1 MNYTAALR
9 GEHGPLWR
17 DTFAVRD
24 LKVWND
30 ARVVHDLYVDGSIHC
45 DGFAIPAV
53 SYDNQVIN
61 KTLRVKGEGIGP
73 EDVSV
78 LFENGIV
85 EIGQDLVVHE
95 AIGCA
100 AIAQYGEDNT
110 SEYEGSIKIGN
121 NLTVEGTINHSGKF
135 NPPLAAAPTDVYT
148 KKECNDK
155 FAEKAA
161 LEAVS
166 DTVDTLRGE
175 VTQIEKG
182 NLKFPYLQTEGTLY
196 VGDAQKKG
204 GSILLNGAEL
214 PSAGDVTKAKE
225 DAAEAVRTANQ
236 ASTTA
241 TKAEQAV
248 TALSDGVDKA
258 KEDAAAA
265 VEKVES
271 IVAGTQT
278 LSKALVGMG
287 AKFAD
292 AEVLH
297 VKGDA
302 VLEGNL
308 TAEGKTITCQKLVC
322 TDYPGGGGGTG
333 KYTEKVLDNIF
344 GGNASVN
351 GFQVAGPIRVIN
363 NTTSQVPASLTV
375 NGTAVALT
383 TDIKTATDAAA
394 AAKQSASEAAQ
405 SAKGASDKVDSIV
418 AGTQVLTKAQIA
430 VGQAPTAGEVLAVNG
445 KSHFYGDI
453 DASAVA
459 ITCKS
464 IKVDG
469 QATFA
474 SEAYVDGKVNAIAGE
489 VTAAKKA
496 AEDANVS
503 ATTAG
508 EQATAAN
515 TAAGKAET
523 AAGEA
528 KTAADNASEQATA
541 ASDEATKAS
550 NAAKTASE
558 QATAANTAAG
568 EAKTAATTA
577 SEQATAA
584 NTAAGEAKSAAE
596 DASGKVNKIVDGT
609 QALAA
614 LTVGN
619 SAATST
625 QQLVKIYG
633 RTKMEGDLTTG
644 DYDITCHK
652 LTCEV
657 YSGPSTGGG
666 GGGTGVYTDE
676 KLTNIFKAGE
686 TISGLAVKG
695 DPGTITV
702 EGKPV
707 AIKED
712 VDKVAA
718 TAGEAKTAATNAEKA
733 ANDAKTTA
741 GEAKTAVDNVVEGK
755 VMIKKLGVATVPIAG
770 YAAAVSGDMR
780 VENLFYRDTAVT
792 TTPAKYINLYETIKA
807 QSEHTHTQFD
817 RLGLGDPAEE
827 AYSLVTIGKVRFG
840 RVPTSS
846 TPVTDAIMLTVYGKA
861 TFYNDATFFEKTIT
875 CKAIRVNTIF
885 NMDGSKSFDVV
896 GYMEKITTH
905 EAWIGNFATSAQ
917 TKSMKVTEAL
927 NVGDTG
933 GTATLKLNGKDVALL
948 ESVEAV
954 EARASA
960 AETKA
965 GNAETKA
972 GNAETAAAEAKKAA
986 TDAKDAADKAA
997 ASAEASKADVTTAKE
1012 AAETS
1017 KTAAA
1022 EAKESAE
1029 KAAASAET
1037 SKTDATAAKDAAEEA
1052 AASAETSKTEATE
1065 AKDAADKAAA
1075 SAKAVEDAVS
1085 AITGGTGKELTT
1097 LTVAGPLIVKD
1108 STSTPVRE
1116 GKITVNGNEVAL
1128 KKDVALKEDIDKL
1141 KDGTTQFTK
1150 VAVGTACDDKYAIA
1164 TNKGIKIGGDITYVD
1179 EEVKQEKSFVATIK
1193 NHKHTFFDK
1202 LGIGREC
1209 PEGYSLVTQKAVIF
1223 GDPDTSTGEA
1233 MLFQVYGKSEFY
1245 GDVEVKQKKFISGR
1259 IKFSVLEVDDT
1270 NEILAT
1276 DLLSMKTDIAT
1287 IKSEHGDMKIGK
1299 SVIQRLG
1306 LGGVECPETH
1316 TLVVNGKSS
1325 FDGTIDITK
1334 TKFLVNDKEY
1344 SPSDIATNTALQD
1357 KAAALSKEISQL
1369 KKGETNF
1376 TNLLVEE
1383 TVTVGGS
1390 TGKGKITV
1398 NGKEVAL
1405 KEETVQKSDLDAIKT
1420 GTDSLET
1427 PVVSKAL
1434 TVGSNTDKAVM
1445 TVGNSSG
1452 TITSM
1457 RISVPEMPPTEEA
1470 KIIINSLAE
1479 LRNNVTV
1486 AKGAKL
1492 MITDGTGTQQEVA
1505 TKADVQSTTVTQVE
1519 KLGVGKACDADAK
1532 LDVNGDVKVKGKVLY
1547 MDEKGQAHDKL
1558 DELKTGKIKFDKI
1571 ECETTITTGGD
1582 FRAYGNMY
1590 ANNTQIQ
1597 PLLYLTKDADGRTWL
1612 HSKEAGKGNCA
1623 NTDELDAVGT
1633 RVAAIENGTKS
1644 LTALTVNKERKAGD
1658 CEVEVCGAINVTA
1671 DSQGEKGTIKCT
1683 KIAVGGADNVPAYSV
1698 NIKGKLHC
1706 DDIACDG
1713 FASVEDL
1720 KTTDKIKQVGI
1731 NKICAKDKQLD
1742 VAGVADIGPRT
1753 SEQMDKTRIRGEL
1766 ELVPKFTVADEPE
1779 KSDKTALTVN
1789 GKTKMENDL
1798 TVAGTTTTDNLT
1810 VTNKVTIPTLEVQKE
1825 VTVPDLKYTPKTGK
1839 DPVSLAETMD
1849 AKADANHTHSK
1860 FENAISVEKDFVK
1873 GFSVCAMN
1881 GLSVGNFVKGETK
1894 EQNKGSLSN
1903 LKGYVKIASDF
1914 ANPDSETTPNV
1925 VDDTLLEVYGDAT
1938 IRKDLYVEEG
1948 KIRTQDVTLVEGGA
1962 GKGEVSML
1970 NFMTRMANHTHT
1982 KLGDIGVGGYD
1993 PVKGVGI
2000 NCGEAIRIGASMAAV
2015 DEDEENAG
2023 ETEPPA
2029 GTQRSFLMGQINIC
2043 AALPEK
2049 IDTDKKA
2056 VPAISPLTY
2065 LNVYTASRFYGGID
2079 ATGQQINCDDLT
2091 FTNPGDADNPFS
2103 LADVAAK
2110 MVTNRY
2116 EVLGIGSTAPEED
2129 DVVGLIVAKGAKI
2142 GYYDSASNYTTTTI
2156 KGHLDLVSMYV
2167 KDEQTKKETPVVVN
2181 DTLLDVYGNTKF
2193 RGAID
2198 ATGQTITCD
2207 KLVCTSG
2214 GTGGGGTIPEQVAIL
2229 GIGMEPNRTY
2239 SLTTKNGVLLG
2250 TPAAEEEQNTKSLLR
2265 GKYFIA
2271 SGFNEDG
2278 TPVVQPWQTL
2288 LDVCSASKFR
2298 GRINASGQELFAKHI
2313 ALEKVIDTNFAITAE
2328 RGISIGNYNVD
2339 TDEGSNT
2346 FVKGFLNVYGKL
2358 DDDNDP
2364 VDLGDDTVE
2373 LFQCYGSAYITGTLT
2388 VPKIG
2393 YMSLEED
2400 GKIDK
2405 TSTLISGDTT
2415 IGQII
2420 EGAYSKE
2427 TGVTYHHTTTTITG
2441 DVTIGEVRQPA
2452 AVDANP
2458 YITTTTFYGNNI
2470 MKGRKLDEKPTLEVQ
2485 GDLKIKS
2492 LWDEKDYDHAL
2503 LVEGAAKLNGKYNN
2517 IGRTDFES
2525 DDFSTYSINTLHGR
2539 TIIDFEPPTG
2549 PTVAA
2554 EDKYGVISHSL
2565 RCKDYAHVEGML
2577 VVGAK
2582 EGIEPAATT
2591 AETQKYLFYV
2601 GNGENQAN
2609 KSARINLPT
2618 NFGVT
2623 YYPTGQ
2629 TVPTCDYPN
2638 TSYGSLKIIPCT
2650 NGTGGGW
2657 PGVAVYA
2664 PSGEIK
2670 AKTFTQM
2677 GNQAEE
2683 NGAFD
2688 YTYNPKY
2695 QTSTAEGS
2703 EDAVYAPT
2711 AEKTPSICTSG
2722 AAYIGDNI
2730 ITNGEYVA
2738 VVNSANTEQKTLIK
2752 NDSVE
2757 TGKVKC
2763 SDPLQND
2770 VLNRDA
2776 ATQVILADIRL
2787 VCDGG
2792 DGEITVEKFKFTF
2805 HRVTEFIVYIKAR
2818 EQTRTVS
2825 TADAETARS
2834 STFCSGITIR
2844 AREGYSDFPT
2854 NISSGCSVSLPCK
2867 VQIGEKST
2875 KSVAEYDANLRIQDG
2890 IMDLELADRSKDIL
2904 ETVRGTGKTFSSFG
2918 ITGFASFVEAPS
2930 DNSYAEFNELF

>member
-17 DTFAVRD
+17 DTFAARD

-30 ARVVHDLYVDGSIHC
+30 ARIVHDLYVDGSIHC

-110 SEYEGSIKIGN
+110 SEYEGSIWIGN

-135 NPPLAAAPTDVYT
+135 NPPLTAAPTDVYT

-161 LEAVS
+161 LKTVS
-166 DTVDTLRGE
+166 DTVGTMRTE
-175 VTQIEKG
+175 VTEIEKG
-182 NLKFPYLQTEGTLY
+182 NLKFPYLQTVGTLH

-204 GSILLNGAEL
+204 GSILLNGVEL

-278 LSKALVGMG
+278 LSKALVGRG

-308 TAEGKTITCQKLVC
+308 NAAGKTITCQKLVC

-430 VGQAPTAGEVLAVNG
+430 AGYAPAAGEVLAVNG
-445 KSHFYGDI
+445 KSHFYNDI

-652 LTCEV
+652 LTCDV

-676 KLTNIFKAGE
+676 KLGNIFKAGE

-733 ANDAKTTA
+733 ANDAKT
-741 GEAKTAVDNVVEGK
+741 AVENVTEGK

-770 YAAAVSGDMR
+770 YAATVNGDMR

-954 EARASA
+954 EARAG
-960 AETKA
+960 K
-965 GNAETKA
+965 
-972 GNAETAAAEAKKAA
+972 AETAANEAKEAAEASKTATAEAKKAA
-986 TDAKDAADKAA
+986 TEAA

-1037 SKTDATAAKDAAEEA
+1037 SKTDATAAKDAAEKA

-1065 AKDAADKAAA
+1065 AKESAEKAAA

-1287 IKSEHGDMKIGK
+1287 IKSEHGNMKVGK

-1344 SPSDIATNTALQD
+1344 APSDIATNAALQE

-1405 KEETVQKSDLDAIKT
+1405 KEETVQKSDLEAIKT
-1420 GTDSLET
+1420 GTTALET

-1558 DELKTGKIKFDKI
+1558 DELKSGKIKFDKI

-1582 FRAYGNMY
+1582 FRAYGNIY
-1590 ANNTQIQ
+1590 ANKTQIQ
-1597 PLLYLTKDADGRTWL
+1597 PLLYLTKDADGKTWL
-1612 HSKEAGKGNCA
+1612 HSKEAGGGNCA
-1623 NTDELDAVGT
+1623 NVDELNAVGT

-1683 KIAVGGADNVPAYSV
+1683 KIAVGGADNVPAYAANV
-1698 NIKGKLHC
+1698 KGKLHC
-1706 DDIACDG
+1706 DQIDCPDL
-1713 FASVEDL
+1713 ASVEDL

-1731 NKICAKDKQLD
+1731 NKICAADKQLD

-1753 SEQMDKTRIRGEL
+1753 SEKMDKTRIRGEL

-1798 TVAGTTTTDNLT
+1798 TVSGTTKTDNLT

-1839 DPVSLAETMD
+1839 GPVSLAETMD
-1849 AKADANHTHSK
+1849 AKAEANHTHSK

-1881 GLSVGNFVKGETK
+1881 GVSVGNFVKGEKK
-1894 EQNKGSLSN
+1894 EDNKGSLSN

-1914 ANPDSETTPNV
+1914 ADPDTETTART

-1948 KIRTQDVTLVEGGA
+1948 KIRTLDMTLVEEGA
-1962 GKGEVSML
+1962 GKRTISML
-1970 NFMTRMANHTHT
+1970 DFIAAMNTHTHS

-1993 PVKGVGI
+1993 PVEGVGI
-2000 NCGEAIRIGASMAAV
+2000 NCGRGIRIGGAIAAFV

-2023 ETEPPA
+2023 ETEPPV

-2091 FTNPGDADNPFS
+2091 FTNPGDAKNPFS

-2129 DVVGLIVAKGAKI
+2129 DPVGLIVAKGAQI
-2142 GYYDSASNYTTTTI
+2142 GYYDSATNFSTTTI
-2156 KGHLDLVSMYV
+2156 GGRLDLISRYV
-2167 KDEQTKKETPVVVN
+2167 KDETTGKKEPTVVG
-2181 DTLLDVYGNTKF
+2181 DILLDVYGDTKF
-2193 RGAID
+2193 RGEID
-2198 ATGQTITCD
+2198 ATGQTIKCD
-2207 KLVCTSG
+2207 KLVCASG
-2214 GTGGGGTIPEQVAIL
+2214 GGGGTIPEQVEIL
-2229 GIGMEPNRTY
+2229 GIGTAPTQGY
-2239 SLTTKNGVLLG
+2239 SLTTKNGVILG
-2250 TPAAEEEQNTKSLLR
+2250 NYTSDTNMSMSQLR
-2265 GKYFIA
+2265 GKYYIT
-2271 SGFNEDG
+2271 SGFTGAD
-2278 TPVVQPWQTL
+2278 TPIELPEQIL

-2298 GRINASGQELFAKHI
+2298 GTIRAVGQKFYCKHI
-2313 ALEKVIDTNFAITAE
+2313 GLEKTVDENFAITAE
-2328 RGISIGNYNVD
+2328 KGISIGNYNVD
-2339 TDEGSNT
+2339 ADYGSNT
-2346 FVKGFLNVYGKL
+2346 FVKGFLNVYGKV

-2393 YMSLEED
+2393 YMSLQED
-2400 GKIDK
+2400 GTIDK
-2405 TSTLISGDTT
+2405 TTTLISGDTT

-2441 DVTIGEVRQPA
+2441 DVTIGEVRQPV

-2458 YITTTTFYGNNI
+2458 FITTTTFYGNNI

-2683 NGAFD
+2683 NGTFD
-2688 YTYNPKY
+2688 YTYNPNY
-2695 QTSTAEGS
+2695 QTVATEGS

-2792 DGEITVEKFKFTF
+2792 DGEITVENFKFTF

-2825 TADAETARS
+2825 TADAETARN
-2834 STFCSGITIR
+2834 STFCSGVVIR
-2844 AREGYSDFPT
+2844 ARKGYSDFPT

-2867 VQIGEKST
+2867 FQIGEKST

-2930 DNSYAEFNELF
+2930 NNSYAKFNELF